1 MQFTHDKL
9 IMEKN
14 VAKFAKEEIAPAVK
28 YKRKIDGDSVL
39 KVLLFENGLMGS
51 RNRLQRC
58 ILQFYKHNFNR

>member
-28 YKRKIDGDSVL
+28 YKRKI
-39 KVLLFENGLMGS
+39 
-51 RNRLQRC
+51 R
-58 ILQFYKHNFNR
+58 